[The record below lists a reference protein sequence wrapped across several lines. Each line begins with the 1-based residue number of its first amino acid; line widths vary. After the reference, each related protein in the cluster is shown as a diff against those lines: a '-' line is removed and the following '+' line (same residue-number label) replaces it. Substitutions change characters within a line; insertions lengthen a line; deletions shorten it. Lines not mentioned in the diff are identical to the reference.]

1 MNDDEEA
8 GVMASSIRNNYDDS
22 ILVEHLYACS
32 EYCRMVPPND
42 VSNVAEWLS
51 AVQKGGVIAM
61 EVSHASVSFR
71 AAPVKDNY

>member
-1 MNDDEEA
+1 
-8 GVMASSIRNNYDDS
+8 
-22 ILVEHLYACS
+22 
-32 EYCRMVPPND
+32 MVPPND

>member
-1 MNDDEEA
+1 
-8 GVMASSIRNNYDDS
+8 MASSIRNNYDDS

-42 VSNVAEWLS
+42 VSNVPEWRP